1 MNTTGIKENAD
12 PKEIASY
19 LIQEHGVDGAIQEAM
34 EGVAAANKIGG
45 FYSLSVWR
53 EIRTLLRAKLQE

>member
-1 MNTTGIKENAD
+1 MNTTDIKENAD

-19 LIQEHGVDGAIQEAM
+19 LIQEHGVDGAIQEVM
-34 EGVAAANKIGG
+34 EGVAAANKIGD